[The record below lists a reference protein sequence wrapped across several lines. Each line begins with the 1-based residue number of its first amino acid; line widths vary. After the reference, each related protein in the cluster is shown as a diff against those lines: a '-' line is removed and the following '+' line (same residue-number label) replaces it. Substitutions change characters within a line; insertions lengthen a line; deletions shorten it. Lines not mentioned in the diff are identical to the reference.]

1 MMYLYQDIIVSTL
14 TVPWCRGH
22 GILLPSRVDHGFF
35 MTEIYTRIGTL
46 INHQLHTHNLK
57 VPFLDT
63 LYTCKGFSIKWP
75 NQTYWRKLGPT
86 CKLGYWTIKNHPPP
100 TTYKSLNCLKT
111 FWKKSFSHTDHS
123 IGVEDEAWHLVPALV
138 SALWDTGIVTH
149 DQDYLDRI

>member
-1 MMYLYQDIIVSTL
+1 MYLYQDIIVSTL

-75 NQTYWRKLGPT
+75 NQTYGPKLWV
-86 CKLGYWTIKNHPPP
+86 LNHKKSPPPP

-123 IGVEDEAWHLVPALV
+123 IGVEDEA
-138 SALWDTGIVTH
+138 
-149 DQDYLDRI
+149 